1 MELNDVLR
9 AIWRRRLLVVIFVA
23 VTTLFAVLF
32 ALSRA
37 PKYESV
43 STLAL
48 TPSSEGGF
56 ITPEQLDAVLGTY
69 ARTAKSSLIKED
81 AEDDLGRKL
90 PGSVETGTSPGTG
103 IMQIIGTAESG
114 EDAAIVAKS
123 VSRAF
128 IQYLSD
134 NKFVQPEIVDP
145 ATVADSPAQ
154 PRPPLI
160 IAIGILLGL
169 IGGALLAYFVE
180 QLRGRIESA
189 GDVSEV
195 TSLPLVGALPTDRR
209 LSRGPRLIWQ
219 DKSAAALQEAIR
231 AVRTNLEFQFDGR
244 EGIVQVTSP
253 LPGEGKSVLVANL
266 GVALAQLGIETLIV
280 DADLRRP
287 RQHQI
292 FDVPNEVGLST
303 ALLGEMDSKLRRVK
317 TDVPGLSI
325 VPGGPVAP
333 NSTEMLH
340 VRAAPLFEILRKSG
354 AMVLVDTPPVLPV
367 SDARIISRHADGV
380 LLTVAAGKEKPNVLK
395 GAIETLQMAG
405 ASITGIVLNFADDA
419 LGGGEGYQ
427 PEPAP
432 RPRPRPR
439 AAEKKVTKR

>member
-23 VTTLFAVLF
+23 ITTLFAVLF

-69 ARTAKSSLIKED
+69 ARTAKSSLIKNK
-81 AEDDLGRKL
+81 AEDKLGEPL

-114 EDAAIVAKS
+114 DDAAVVAKT
-123 VSRAF
+123 VSTAF
-128 IQYLSD
+128 IRYLSN

-145 ATVADSPAQ
+145 ATPPESPVQ

-160 IAIGILLGL
+160 IAIGIILGL
-169 IGGALLAYFVE
+169 LGGALLAYFVE
-180 QLRGRIESA
+180 QLRGRIETAS
-189 GDVSEV
+189 DVSDA
-195 TSLPLVGALPTDRR
+195 TSVPLIGALPTDRR

-219 DKSAAALQEAIR
+219 EQGSAPLQEAIR
-231 AVRTNLEFQFDGR
+231 ALRTNLEFQLDDR
-244 EGIVQVTSP
+244 QGIIQVTSP
-253 LPGEGKSVLVANL
+253 LAGEGKSVLVANL
-266 GVALAQLGIETLIV
+266 GVALSQLGIETLIV

-292 FDVPNEVGLST
+292 FDVSNETGLSN
-303 ALLGEMDSKLRRVK
+303 ALHGKVDSKLRRVK
-317 TDVPGLSI
+317 TEFPRLSI

-340 VRAAPLFEILRKSG
+340 VRAASLFETLRKAD
-354 AMVLVDTPPVLPV
+354 AMVLIDTPPVLPV
-367 SDARIISRHADGV
+367 SDARIVSRHADGV
-380 LLTVAAGKEKPNVLK
+380 LLTVATGKEKPSTLRSAV
-395 GAIETLQMAG
+395 ETLQLAG
-405 ASITGIVLNFADDA
+405 ASISGIVLNFADDA
-419 LGGGEGYQ
+419 LGGSEGYQ
-427 PEPAP
+427 PESAP
-432 RPRPRPR
+432 RRQAQKQVATR
-439 AAEKKVTKR
+439 

>member
-1 MELNDVLR
+1 MEFSDVLR
-9 AIWRRRLLVVIFVA
+9 AIWRRRLLVAIFVA

-69 ARTAKSSLIKED
+69 ARTAKSTLIKEE
-81 AEDDLGRKL
+81 AEEDLGEPL

-114 EDAAIVAKS
+114 EDAAVVAKN

-128 IQYLSD
+128 IKYLSD
-134 NKFVQPEIVDP
+134 NRFVQPEIVDP
-145 ATVADSPAQ
+145 ATAPDSPVQ

-160 IAIGILLGL
+160 IGIGIILGL
-169 IGGALLAYFVE
+169 LGGALLAYFVE

-189 GDVSEV
+189 SDVGEV
-195 TSLPLVGALPTDRR
+195 TSLPLIGALPTDRR

-219 DKSAAALQEAIR
+219 DQGTAAIQEAFR
-231 AVRTNLEFQFDGR
+231 ALRTNLEFQVDSR
-244 EGIVQVTSP
+244 KGIIQVTSP
-253 LPGEGKSVLVANL
+253 LAGEGKSVLVANL

-292 FDVPNEVGLST
+292 FDVPNETGLST
-303 ALLGEMDSKLRRVK
+303 ALRGKFDSKLRRVK
-317 TDVPGLSI
+317 TDVPRLSI

-340 VRAAPLFEILRKSG
+340 VRSAPLFDSLRQSG
-354 AMVLVDTPPVLPV
+354 AMVLIDTPPVLPV
-367 SDARIISRHADGV
+367 SDARIVARHADGV
-380 LLTVAAGKEKPNVLK
+380 LLTVAAGKEKPSVLNS
-395 GAIETLQMAG
+395 AIETLQLAG
-405 ASITGIVLNFADDA
+405 ASISGIVLNFADDA
-419 LGGGEGYQ
+419 LGGSEGYA

-432 RPRPRPR
+432 RSRPRT
-439 AAEKKVTKR
+439 AEKQVAKQ

>member
-1 MELNDVLR
+1 MEFNDVLR

-69 ARTAKSSLIKED
+69 ARTAKSSLIKNK
-81 AEDDLGRKL
+81 AEEKLGEPL

-114 EDAAIVAKS
+114 DDAAIVAKT
-123 VSRAF
+123 VSTAF
-128 IQYLSD
+128 IRYLSN

-145 ATVADSPAQ
+145 ATAPDSPVQ

-160 IAIGILLGL
+160 IAIGIILGLLGG
-169 IGGALLAYFVE
+169 ILLAYFVE

-189 GDVSEV
+189 SDVGEV
-195 TSLPLVGALPTDRR
+195 TSVPLIGALPTDRR

-219 DKSAAALQEAIR
+219 EQGSAALQEAIR
-231 AVRTNLEFQFDGR
+231 ALRTNLEFQLDDR
-244 EGIVQVTSP
+244 KGIIQVTSP
-253 LPGEGKSVLVANL
+253 LAGEGKSVLVANL
-266 GVALAQLGIETLIV
+266 GVALSQLGIETLIV

-292 FDVPNEVGLST
+292 FDVPNETGLSN
-303 ALLGEMDSKLRRVK
+303 ALHGKVDSKLRRVK
-317 TDVPGLSI
+317 TEFPRLSI
-325 VPGGPVAP
+325 VPGGPVAA

-340 VRAAPLFEILRKSG
+340 VRAASLFETLRKAD
-354 AMVLVDTPPVLPV
+354 AMVLIDTPPVLPV
-367 SDARIISRHADGV
+367 SDARIVARHADGV
-380 LLTVAAGKEKPNVLK
+380 LLTVATGKEKPSTLRSAV
-395 GAIETLQMAG
+395 ETLQLAG
-405 ASITGIVLNFADDA
+405 ASISGIVLNFADDS
-419 LGGGEGYQ
+419 LGGSEGYQ
-427 PEPAP
+427 PESAP
-432 RPRPRPR
+432 RRR
-439 AAEKKVTKR
+439 AQKQVATK

>member
-1 MELNDVLR
+1 MEFNDVLR

-69 ARTAKSSLIKED
+69 ARTAKSSLIKNK
-81 AEDDLGRKL
+81 AEDKLGEPL

-114 EDAAIVAKS
+114 DDAAIVAKT
-123 VSRAF
+123 VSTAF
-128 IQYLSD
+128 IRYLSN

-145 ATVADSPAQ
+145 ATAPDSPVQ

-160 IAIGILLGL
+160 IAIGIILGLLGG
-169 IGGALLAYFVE
+169 ILLAYFVE

-189 GDVSEV
+189 SDVGEV
-195 TSLPLVGALPTDRR
+195 TSVPLIGALPTDRR

-219 DKSAAALQEAIR
+219 EQGSAPLQEAIR
-231 AVRTNLEFQFDGR
+231 ALRTNLEFQLDDR
-244 EGIVQVTSP
+244 QGIIQVTSP
-253 LPGEGKSVLVANL
+253 LAGEGKSVLVANL
-266 GVALAQLGIETLIV
+266 GVALSQLGIETLIV

-292 FDVPNEVGLST
+292 FDVANETGLSN
-303 ALLGEMDSKLRRVK
+303 ALHGKVDSKLRRVK
-317 TDVPGLSI
+317 TEFPRLSI
-325 VPGGPVAP
+325 VPGGPIAA

-340 VRAAPLFEILRKSG
+340 VRAASLFETLRKAD
-354 AMVLVDTPPVLPV
+354 AMVLIDTPPVLPV
-367 SDARIISRHADGV
+367 SDARIVARHADGV
-380 LLTVAAGKEKPNVLK
+380 LLTVATGKEKPSTLRSAV
-395 GAIETLQMAG
+395 ETLQLAG
-405 ASITGIVLNFADDA
+405 ASISGIVLNFADDS
-419 LGGGEGYQ
+419 LGGSEGYQ
-427 PEPAP
+427 PESAP
-432 RPRPRPR
+432 RRR
-439 AAEKKVTKR
+439 AQKQVATK

>member
-1 MELNDVLR
+1 MEFNDVLR

-69 ARTAKSSLIKED
+69 ARTAKSSLIKNK
-81 AEDDLGRKL
+81 AEDKLGKPL

-114 EDAAIVAKS
+114 EDAAIVAKT
-123 VSRAF
+123 VSTAF
-128 IQYLSD
+128 IRYLSN

-145 ATVADSPAQ
+145 ATAPESPVQ

-160 IAIGILLGL
+160 IAIGLILGL
-169 IGGALLAYFVE
+169 LGGALLAYFVE

-189 GDVSEV
+189 SDVSEV
-195 TSLPLVGALPTDRR
+195 TSVPLIGAIPTDRR

-219 DKSAAALQEAIR
+219 EQGSAPIQEAIR
-231 AVRTNLEFQFDGR
+231 ALRTTLEFQLDDR
-244 EGIVQVTSP
+244 QGILQVTSP
-253 LPGEGKSVLVANL
+253 LAGEGKSVLVANL
-266 GVALAQLGIETLIV
+266 GVALSQLGVETLIV

-292 FDVPNEVGLST
+292 FDVPNETGLSN
-303 ALLGEMDSKLRRVK
+303 ALHGKVDSKLRRVK
-317 TDVPGLSI
+317 TEFPRLSI
-325 VPGGPVAP
+325 VPGGPVAA

-340 VRAAPLFEILRKSG
+340 VRAASLFETLRKAD
-354 AMVLVDTPPVLPV
+354 AMVLIDTPPVLPV
-367 SDARIISRHADGV
+367 SDARIVSRHADGV
-380 LLTVAAGKEKPNVLK
+380 LLTVATGKEKPSTLRSAV
-395 GAIETLQMAG
+395 ETLQLAG
-405 ASITGIVLNFADDA
+405 ASISGIVLNFADDA
-419 LGGGEGYQ
+419 LGGSEGYQ

-432 RPRPRPR
+432 TPRRR
-439 AAEKKVTKR
+439 AEKQVAKR

>member
-1 MELNDVLR
+1 MEFNDVLR

-69 ARTAKSSLIKED
+69 ARTAKSSLIKNK
-81 AEDDLGRKL
+81 AEDKLGEPL

-114 EDAAIVAKS
+114 EDAAIVAKT
-123 VSRAF
+123 VSTAF
-128 IQYLSD
+128 IRYLSN

-145 ATVADSPAQ
+145 ATAPESPVQ

-160 IAIGILLGL
+160 IAIGIILGL
-169 IGGALLAYFVE
+169 LGGALLAYFVE

-189 GDVSEV
+189 SDVSEV
-195 TSLPLVGALPTDRR
+195 TSVPLIGAIPTDRR

-219 DKSAAALQEAIR
+219 EQGSAPIQEAIR
-231 AVRTNLEFQFDGR
+231 ALRTNLEFQLDDR
-244 EGIVQVTSP
+244 QGIIQVTSP
-253 LPGEGKSVLVANL
+253 LAGEGKSVLVANL
-266 GVALAQLGIETLIV
+266 GVALSQLGIETLIV

-292 FDVPNEVGLST
+292 FDVANETGLSN
-303 ALLGEMDSKLRRVK
+303 ALHGKVDSKLRRVK
-317 TDVPGLSI
+317 TEFPRLSI

-340 VRAAPLFEILRKSG
+340 VRAASLFETLRKAD
-354 AMVLVDTPPVLPV
+354 AMVLIDTPPVLPV
-367 SDARIISRHADGV
+367 SDARIVSRHADGV
-380 LLTVAAGKEKPNVLK
+380 LLTVATGKEKPSTLRSAV
-395 GAIETLQMAG
+395 ETLQLAG
-405 ASITGIVLNFADDA
+405 ASLSGIVLNFADGG
-419 LGGGEGYQ
+419 LGGAEGYQ

-432 RPRPRPR
+432 RRR
-439 AAEKKVTKR
+439 AEKQVAKQ

>member
-1 MELNDVLR
+1 MEFNDVLR
-9 AIWRRRLLVVIFVA
+9 AIWRRRLLVVIFVG

-69 ARTAKSSLIKED
+69 ARTAKSSLIKNK
-81 AEDDLGRKL
+81 AEDKLGEPL

-114 EDAAIVAKS
+114 DDAAIVAKT
-123 VSRAF
+123 VSTAF
-128 IQYLSD
+128 IRYLSN

-145 ATVADSPAQ
+145 ATVPDSPVQ

-160 IAIGILLGL
+160 IAIGIILGL
-169 IGGALLAYFVE
+169 LGGALLAYFVE

-189 GDVSEV
+189 SDVAEV
-195 TSLPLVGALPTDRR
+195 TSVPLIGALPTDRR

-219 DKSAAALQEAIR
+219 EQGSAPLQEALR
-231 AVRTNLEFQFDGR
+231 ALRTNLEFQLDDR
-244 EGIVQVTSP
+244 QGIIQVTSP
-253 LPGEGKSVLVANL
+253 LTGEGKSVLVANL
-266 GVALAQLGIETLIV
+266 GVALSQLGIETLIV

-292 FDVPNEVGLST
+292 FDISNETGLSN
-303 ALLGEMDSKLRRVK
+303 ALHGKVDSKLRRVK
-317 TDVPGLSI
+317 TEFPRLSI
-325 VPGGPVAP
+325 VPGGPVAA

-340 VRAAPLFEILRKSG
+340 VRAASLFETLRKAD
-354 AMVLVDTPPVLPV
+354 AMVLIDTPPVLPV
-367 SDARIISRHADGV
+367 SDARIVSRHADGV
-380 LLTVAAGKEKPNVLK
+380 LLTVATGKEKPSTLRSAV
-395 GAIETLQMAG
+395 ETLQLAG
-405 ASITGIVLNFADDA
+405 ASISGIVLNFADDA
-419 LGGGEGYQ
+419 LGGSEGYQ
-427 PEPAP
+427 PESAP
-432 RPRPRPR
+432 RRR
-439 AAEKKVTKR
+439 AQKQVATK